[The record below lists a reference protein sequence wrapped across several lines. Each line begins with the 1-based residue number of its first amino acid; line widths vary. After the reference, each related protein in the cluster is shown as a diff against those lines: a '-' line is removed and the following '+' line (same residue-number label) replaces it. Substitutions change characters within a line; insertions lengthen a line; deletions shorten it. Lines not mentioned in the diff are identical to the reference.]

1 MIGAIRRRI
10 MNVGKPKEDEYISE
24 GLVFHLD
31 GADATTSTWVD
42 KVGGVEFAMHNVTLD
57 ADGGVVFSGT
67 GSYGNYPNNLNF
79 PISTHTIEVVVKR
92 ASNDM
97 ACVFMINAA
106 DNVAFG
112 FSSGINYIVTKS
124 GNSNKRVAWEI
135 IDNGLHV
142 YSVKTNKAFSDG
154 NTMAPRSPDTWYL
167 RQGGTFVGSRSADN
181 AAFKGSVYQIRIYNR
196 QLSDKEILHN
206 QAIDMAKYGIN

>member
-1 MIGAIRRRI
+1 MIGE
-10 MNVGKPKEDEYISE
+10 KLKEGEYVSR

-42 KVGGVEFAMHNVTLD
+42 KIGGVEFAMHNVTLD
-57 ADGGVVFSGT
+57 DAGGVVFNGT
-67 GSYGNYPNNLNF
+67 NSYGNYPNNLDF
-79 PISTHTIEVVVKR
+79 PSSTHTIEVVTQR
-92 ASNDM
+92 SSTEM

-112 FSSGINYIVTKS
+112 FSSSIGYIVTKS
-124 GNSNKRVAWEI
+124 GNSNPRAAYNI
-135 IDNGLHV
+135 IDNDLHV
-142 YSVKTNKAFSDG
+142 YSVKANNAFSDG
-154 NTMAPRSPDTWYL
+154 NIMTVRTVDTWYL
-167 RQGGTFVGSRSADN
+167 RQGGTFVGSRSSDN
-181 AAFKGSVYQIRIYNR
+181 APFKGSVYQIRIYNR

>member
-1 MIGAIRRRI
+1 M
-10 MNVGKPKEDEYISE
+10 VGDRPQEGEYVSK

-31 GADATTSTWVD
+31 GADATTSTWID
-42 KVGGVEFAMHNVTLD
+42 KIGGIEFTMHNVTLD
-57 ADGGVVFSGT
+57 GNGGVEFNGKN
-67 GSYGNYPNNLNF
+67 SYGNYPNNLDF
-79 PISTHTIEVVVKR
+79 PSVTHTIEVVTRR
-92 ASNDM
+92 ASISM

-112 FSSGINYIVTKS
+112 FSSGSSYIVTKS
-124 GNSNKRVAWEI
+124 GNSNPGYTFNI

-142 YSVKTNKAFSDG
+142 YSVKANNAFSDG
-154 NTMAPRSPDTWYL
+154 NTMKLHGYDTWFL

-181 AAFKGSVYQIRIYNR
+181 AMYAGTVYQIRIYNR

>member
-1 MIGAIRRRI
+1 MIGE
-10 MNVGKPKEDEYISE
+10 KLKEGEYVSR

-42 KVGGVEFAMHNVTLD
+42 KIGGVEFAMHNVTLD
-57 ADGGVVFSGT
+57 DAGGVVFSGT

-79 PISTHTIEVVVKR
+79 PLSTHTIEVVAKR
-92 ASNDM
+92 ASKDM

-112 FSSGINYIVTKS
+112 FSSGIDYIVTKS
-124 GNSNKRVAWEI
+124 GNSNPRGTYYI
-135 IDNGLHV
+135 IDNDLHV
-142 YSVKTNKAFSDG
+142 YSVKANNAFSDG
-154 NTMAPRSPDTWYL
+154 NIMKERGGDTWYL
-167 RQGGTFVGSRSADN
+167 RQGGTFVGSRSSDN
-181 AAFKGSVYQIRIYNR
+181 AAFKGSVFQIRIYNR